1 MTTTLEQPPGTVPP
15 NLEQSPQNRRTHD
28 VYSARKENGGFRPMP
43 AILLVAVNIALLAAG
58 VASTFWFFGAN
69 IGVAG
74 LAVALPATSLCTF
87 IVLFTDHRDI
97 RTAVMG
103 SFTVLYLGFVS
114 ATFNHDF
121 VGMMSDRDGFGR
133 HVYDSFN
140 TFMLVM
146 LGFYFSGKAVEKV
159 ISGRAKMPPAPPKDR
174 GPAGTVEAR
183 AEASPR

>member
-1 MTTTLEQPPGTVPP
+1 MTMAVEGLGTRDKDGKFV
-15 NLEQSPQNRRTHD
+15 
-28 VYSARKENGGFRPMP
+28 AKP
-43 AILLVAVNIALLAAG
+43 AVLLVLVNVGLIAAG

-69 IGVAG
+69 IGAAG

-103 SFTVLYLGFVS
+103 AFTVLYLGFVT
-114 ATFNHDF
+114 ATFNQDF
-121 VGMMSDRDGFGR
+121 LTLMGDENGFGR

-159 ISGRAKMPPAPPKDR
+159 ANTKANGPAPAA
-174 GPAGTVEAR
+174 PAERQESSVVV
-183 AEASPR
+183 P

>member
-1 MTTTLEQPPGTVPP
+1 MIDVNGAAGAGDVFSSRNEQ
-15 NLEQSPQNRRTHD
+15 
-28 VYSARKENGGFRPMP
+28 GGFRTH
-43 AILLVAVNIALLAAG
+43 AAVLLVAVNIGLLVAG
-58 VASTFWFFGAN
+58 VGSSFWFFGTS

-103 SFTVLYLGFVS
+103 AFTVLYLGFVS
-114 ATFNHDF
+114 ATFNTEF
-121 VGMMSDRDGFGR
+121 VTMMNDQNGFGR

-146 LGFYFSGKAVEKV
+146 LGFYFGGKAVERVMTKRPRHPGEHRDPSADRPV
-159 ISGRAKMPPAPPKDR
+159 VATGSVQPPGNPSG
-174 GPAGTVEAR
+174 
-183 AEASPR
+183 SS